1 MQERSEPH
9 IPVPPRHTAH
19 TDQPAWH
26 ALPGTESG
34 ARRASRV
41 SLGRSPF
48 LHRLRR
54 PALGFVRRLRR
65 YYGIVGLPTIAH
77 HGITA
82 SAFPARPALPS
93 PQADDRGTSRFSRPE
108 IPRMHRF
115 SDPAGSA
122 DGSRKRRR
130 RCCLPPCRTT
140 SAPQTR
146 RLRGSIARPART
158 PTDASPPP
166 SRTTTHGS
174 GPSWTANPSMLDSL
188 IPFSG
193 PVYPGAP
200 YTNPRTIPHQFR
212 IDARGASG
220 NGVRDVRAIDELELH
235 GSVRGGLLD
244 GSANA
249 VATAGTS
256 SWRGSASGSRAVYY
270 EALGQSP
277 DSGSGGCP
285 AEGDAGSCPLPG
297 VAACS
302 GADLAPTAR
311 RLAGLSRGADWMRG
325 HSRRNR
331 TMP

>member
-1 MQERSEPH
+1 MCPAYPADPERPQPTVRLRYVRPQRRLRPVAPAMHSPVQIHEVLLENLPVLVPRHAIHPRRGLRPKREVRLPEAIDIDMMQERGEPH
-9 IPVPPRHTAH
+9 ILVLPRHTAH
-19 TDQPAWH
+19 TNQPAWH
-26 ALPGTESG
+26 ALPGTVSG

-54 PALGFVRRLRR
+54 PALGVVRRLRR
-65 YYGIVGLPTIAH
+65 YYGIVGLPTIVH

-82 SAFPARPALPS
+82 LAFPARPALPS

-115 SDPAGSA
+115 FDPAGSA

-130 RCCLPPCRTT
+130 RCCLPPCRTA

-166 SRTTTHGS
+166 LRTTTHGS

-193 PVYPGAP
+193 PGYPGAP
-200 YTNPRTIPHQFR
+200 YTDPRTLP
-212 IDARGASG
+212 ALPLC
-220 NGVRDVRAIDELELH
+220 RA
-235 GSVRGGLLD
+235 
-244 GSANA
+244 
-249 VATAGTS
+249 
-256 SWRGSASGSRAVYY
+256 
-270 EALGQSP
+270 
-277 DSGSGGCP
+277 
-285 AEGDAGSCPLPG
+285 
-297 VAACS
+297 
-302 GADLAPTAR
+302 
-311 RLAGLSRGADWMRG
+311 
-325 HSRRNR
+325 
-331 TMP
+331 